1 MNITLSG
8 LVQLTVNPDDRC
20 RFSLYI

>member
-8 LVQLTVNPDDRC
+8 LVQLIVNPDDRC

>member
-8 LVQLTVNPDDRC
+8 LVQLIVNPDDQC